1 MKEVDMDLRDAVL
14 HWIRAAG
21 VYARYG
27 GVPCPAIRAIGA
39 AARAAG
45 FPLDEVCAVYAAS
58 RDAVP
63 TPYELG
69 WVARLLATDWSAR
82 LSDHGAPAREI
93 GPFDADAA
101 YRQGWHDA
109 RQAAAV
115 IMQHSE
121 RG

>member
-1 MKEVDMDLRDAVL
+1 MEPRDAVL
-14 HWIRAAG
+14 NWIRAAG

-27 GVPCPAIRAIGA
+27 GVPCPAIRSIGA

-45 FPLDEVCAVYAAS
+45 IPPDEVSAVYAAS

-63 TPYELG
+63 TPYVLG
-69 WVARLLATDWSAR
+69 WVARILETDWSAR
-82 LSDHGAPAREI
+82 LSDHGAPVREI
-93 GPFDADAA
+93 GPFDEEAS

-115 IMQHSE
+115 IM
-121 RG
+121 RALPKTGR